1 MTADR
6 APAAP
11 QFAPSNGLT
20 VAYETFGR
28 PEGAPLLLIMG
39 LGTQMLGW
47 PDPLCQQLA
56 SAGFYVIRFDNR
68 DVGLSTH
75 LGGGGHNGTG
85 PGRGTEDPATNGHTG
100 SGTRR
105 ILSIALRRAQPV
117 YTIDDMADDAAGLL
131 DHLGLGS
138 AHVVGASMGGF
149 IAQTLAVRHAGRV
162 RSLTLI
168 MTSTGSRRVGNPKL
182 VVAAQLARPRRAG
195 DREAAVDAVVRTFR
209 IIGSPG
215 YPFDEARLREVAG
228 LSYDRSYD
236 PGGYER
242 QLAACVAQP
251 NRTRL
256 LHGVGVPAVVIHGLA
271 DPLVRPSGGLALA
284 RAIPRAHFVG
294 LSGMGHDLPEAL
306 WPRVM
311 REIQTVAARA
321 DEPLLA
327 PAA

>member
-1 MTADR
+1 MTCDR
-6 APAAP
+6 APAGT

-20 VAYETFGR
+20 LAYETFGR
-28 PEGAPLLLIMG
+28 PDGAPLLLIMG

-47 PDPLCQQLA
+47 PDPLCEQLA
-56 SAGFYVIRFDNR
+56 SAGFYVIRYDNR

-75 LGGGGHNGTG
+75 VTHTANTNTANTNTANTDSDTHPDAR
-85 PGRGTEDPATNGHTG
+85 PG
-100 SGTRR
+100 
-105 ILSIALRRAQPV
+105 ILSIALRRRQPA

-168 MTSTGSRRVGNPKL
+168 MTSTGSRRVGNPKI
-182 VVAAQLARPRRAG
+182 VVAAKLARPRRAG
-195 DREAAVDAVVRTFR
+195 DRAAAVDAVVRTFR

-228 LSYDRSYD
+228 RSYDRSYD
-236 PGGYER
+236 PSGYER

-256 LHGVGVPAVVIHGLA
+256 LHGFAVPAVVIHGLA
-271 DPLVRPSGGLALA
+271 DPLVSPTGGLALA

-294 LSGMGHDLPEAL
+294 LSGMGHDLPEPL
-306 WPRVM
+306 WPRYI
-311 REIQTVAARA
+311 REIETVAARA
-321 DEPLLA
+321 DEPMVA